1 MINESLFGH
10 ISERFGSTQLEN
22 IATEA
27 LAYIINRTN
36 TSKKA
41 FLKYLEAVGIEF
53 DAGLS
58 IRTQAAG
65 EDGSIPDMIGKDG
78 KGNEIMIVE
87 SKFWAGLTDNQP
99 NSYLKRFPEKQKCLL
114 LFIAPEIRFP
124 TLWSELLR
132 RIAAEGMVITQKA
145 NISSQF
151 YLAEIEPS
159 RLLGLVSWR
168 ALLSSLLRT
177 FEAEKLS
184 DAASDVKQ
192 LIGLCEKQDR
202 DAILPFSSEELCST
216 HGRRISDINKLI
228 NKVTGKLVENKIG
241 STKSLKATGY
251 ENVYGRYIRILDR
264 DWFIHTNARY
274 WAAHRET
281 PLWLTIKDVRW
292 ISIDV
297 LPDGLKKLE
306 WENPPRLF
314 FDDKPIIPLFIPF
327 GEEEDAIVDS
337 LFNQIRAIAEAIEVQ
352 INNPIV

>member
-1 MINESLFGH
+1 MNNESLFGH

-27 LAYIINRTN
+27 LAYIISRTKS
-36 TSKKA
+36 SKKT
-41 FLKYLEAVGIEF
+41 FLNYLEAVGIEF

-78 KGNEIMIVE
+78 KGNEILAIE

-99 NSYLKRFPEKQKCLL
+99 NAYLKRFPEKQRCLL
-114 LFIAPEIRFP
+114 LFIAPEVRFQ

-132 RIAAEGMVITQKA
+132 RVVAEGMAITRKP

-177 FEAEKLS
+177 FETEEMP
-184 DAASDVKQ
+184 DAVSDVKQ

-216 HGRRISDINKLI
+216 HGRRIADINKLI
-228 NKVTGKLVENKIG
+228 NKVTGKLVEKEIG
-241 STKSLKATGY
+241 TIKNIKATGY
-251 ENVYGRYIRILDR
+251 ENVFGRYIRILDQ
-264 DWFIHTNARY
+264 DWFIHSNARY
-274 WAAHRET
+274 WAVHRET
-281 PLWLTIKDVRW
+281 PVWLTITGIKW
-292 ISIDV
+292 KTFEE
-297 LPDGLKKLE
+297 LPENLRRLE
-306 WENPPRLF
+306 RNDPPGIF
-314 FDDKPIIPLFIPF
+314 FDNKPIIPLFIPI
-327 GEEEDAIVDS
+327 GEEEDRIVDS
-337 LFNQIRAIAEAIEVQ
+337 LFNQIMAIVEAVKA
-352 INNPIV
+352 